1 MVLSSM
7 ALRLPEEFIYV
18 YRNMCVRK
26 RQKKKLY
33 FLDITCAFR
42 NLVVL
47 FIKKKG
53 VNFVKIFIR
62 KKVE

>member
-26 RQKKKLY
+26 RQKKIV